1 MTGADTRRR
10 GGSWIGF
17 KGEKNKKR
25 VGGSGE
31 GGGGRRRRKRREL
44 EGKREKWDEMKIGG
58 GV

>member
-31 GGGGRRRRKRREL
+31 GGGGRKKKKEERIGRE
-44 EGKREKWDEMKIGG
+44 KREIR
-58 GV
+58 